1 MSLPA
6 SEANLKVPAD
16 LADSGDSAAS
26 GGPEESPVIDTVG
39 ALQAEVEEAEA
50 LAAAQSMAAAAV
62 HPAPAE
68 RFIPVSRQ
76 EIQKR
81 MTRPGLWP
89 AHEAGE
95 AQRFFRYL
103 GAWRHITYKERL
115 EAIEDAYQPFSP
127 ETDVVERSDFSI
139 SERQAMQ
146 QRLLELVR
154 RLLIQANYTEV
165 PKSRLRELLT
175 KESVYQL
182 DLDVDF
188 DEYEECVVF
197 WRGATT
203 KKRKRRALN
212 KAYLGTTEIEYPI
225 YQRLFVL
232 LKLKPEEER
241 IRELMAADGIDAKQ
255 ARALLKKKRGMLPA
269 ELTSEQIH
277 IKLFKTIPRD
287 DLEML
292 FPTTRVKFRM
302 KDKLTL
308 GFTAGGG
315 TVATIAGVA
324 TKILAA
330 SNPVTLGMAALTLGG
345 FAIRQATNVLNQ
357 RRAYL
362 MVLAQNLYFHTL
374 ADNRGAIAFLASRAE
389 EEDLKEEMLL
399 YTLLCRETVHEGE
412 LGDVKQAIQQFLAD
426 EFGVTVDFDVEDALS
441 RLVADGIV
449 RREGSGRLK
458 ALSPSEG
465 CMHLDAAWDSYLNP
479 KGADRSLLDE
489 GR

>member
-1 MSLPA
+1 MSSPA
-6 SEANLKVPAD
+6 REPNGSPVAG
-16 LADSGDSAAS
+16 STAS
-26 GGPEESPVIDTVG
+26 GAERDETPVIDTVA
-39 ALQAEVEEAEA
+39 ALQAELEQQEAEA
-50 LAAAQSMAAAAV
+50 ASQSMAAAAA
-62 HPAPAE
+62 HPAPRE

-81 MTRPGLWP
+81 MTRPGIWP
-89 AHEAGE
+89 ARDAGTVD
-95 AQRFFRYL
+95 RFFRYL
-103 GAWRHITYKERL
+103 SAWRHITYKERL
-115 EAIEDAYQPFSP
+115 EAIEHAYQPFSP
-127 ETDVVERSDFSI
+127 ESDVIERNDFSV
-139 SERQAMQ
+139 SERLAMKS
-146 QRLLELVR
+146 RLLELIR

-165 PKSRLRELLT
+165 PRGRLRDLLT

-188 DEYEECVVF
+188 DEYEECIVF

-212 KAYLGTTEIEYPI
+212 KAFIGHTEIEFPI

-232 LKLKPEEER
+232 LKLKPDEER
-241 IRELMAADGIDAKQ
+241 VRELMAKHGLDAKQ
-255 ARALLKKKRGMLPA
+255 ARALFKKKRGMLPA

-277 IKLFKTIPRD
+277 IKLFKSIPRD

-292 FPTTRVKFRM
+292 FPTTRVKFRL

-315 TVATIAGVA
+315 TIATIAGVA
-324 TKILAA
+324 TKILVAT
-330 SNPVTLGMAALTLGG
+330 NPVTLGMAALTMGG
-345 FAIRQATNVLNQ
+345 FAFRQATNVLNQ

-374 ADNRGAIAFLASRAE
+374 ADNRGAIALLAGRAE

-399 YTLLCRETVHEGE
+399 YTLLCRESVHESEIGE
-412 LGDVKQAIQQFLAD
+412 VKQAIEQFLAD
-426 EFGVTVDFDVEDALS
+426 EFGISVEFDVEDALS
-441 RLVADGIV
+441 RLIADGIV
-449 RREGSGRLK
+449 RREASGRLA
-458 ALSPSEG
+458 ALSPAQG
-465 CMHLDAAWDSYLNP
+465 CAHLDAAWDGYLNP
-479 KGADRSLLDE
+479 KGEDRSLIGE

>member
-1 MSLPA
+1 MSSPGAEAERRAPAGSAGLPD
-6 SEANLKVPAD
+6 EAVAE
-16 LADSGDSAAS
+16 
-26 GGPEESPVIDTVG
+26 PETATEIDTVG

-50 LAAAQSMAAAAV
+50 QAAAQSMASADR
-62 HPAPAE
+62 HPAPIE

-76 EIQKR
+76 EILKR

-89 AHEAGE
+89 AREADE
-95 AQRFFRYL
+95 AARFFRYL
-103 GAWRHITYKERL
+103 AAWRHVTYRERL

-127 ETDVVERSDFSI
+127 ESDVVVRKDFPV
-139 SERQAMQ
+139 SEREAMK
-146 QRLLELVR
+146 QRLLELIR
-154 RLLIQANYTEV
+154 RLLVQANYTEV
-165 PKSRLRELLT
+165 PRSRLRELLT
-175 KESVYQL
+175 RESVYQL

-188 DEYEECVVF
+188 DEYEECIVF

-203 KKRKRRALN
+203 KKRKRRSLN
-212 KAYLGTTEIEYPI
+212 KAYLGHTEIEYPI

-232 LKLKPEEER
+232 LKLKPEQDR
-241 IRELMAADGIDAKQ
+241 IRELMAAHGLDAKQ

-269 ELTSEQIH
+269 ALTSEQVH
-277 IKLFKTIPRD
+277 IKLFKSIPRD

-292 FPTTRVKFRM
+292 FPTTRVKFRL

-324 TKILAA
+324 TKVLVAT
-330 SNPVTLGMAALTLGG
+330 NPVTLGMAALTLGG
-345 FAIRQATNVLNQ
+345 FAFRQATNVLNQ

-374 ADNRGAIAFLASRAE
+374 ADNQGAIALLAARAE

-399 YTLLCRETVHEGE
+399 YTLLCRETVHESE
-412 LGDVKQAIQQFLAD
+412 LDDVRQAIQQFLAD
-426 EFGVTVDFDVEDALS
+426 EFGVTVDFDADDALS
-441 RLVADGIV
+441 RLMADGIV
-449 RREGSGRLK
+449 RREALGRLK
-458 ALSPSEG
+458 ALTPAEG
-465 CMHLDAAWDSYLNP
+465 CAHLDAAWDGYLDP
-479 KGADRSLLDE
+479 KGRDRSLLAE

>member
-6 SEANLKVPAD
+6 REPRGSPPGGGLGPPAGEREEA
-16 LADSGDSAAS
+16 
-26 GGPEESPVIDTVG
+26 PVIDTVA
-39 ALQAEVEEAEA
+39 ALQAELEQQEAE
-50 LAAAQSMAAAAV
+50 AAAQSMAAAAA
-62 HPAPAE
+62 HPAPKE

-76 EIQKR
+76 EILKR
-81 MTRPGLWP
+81 MTRPGIWP
-89 AHEAGE
+89 GREAAAAG
-95 AQRFFRYL
+95 RFFRYL
-103 GAWRHITYKERL
+103 GAWRHVTYKERL
-115 EAIEDAYQPFSP
+115 EAIENAYQPFSP
-127 ETDVVERSDFSI
+127 ESDVIERNDFSV
-139 SERQAMQ
+139 SERIAMKG
-146 QRLLELVR
+146 RLLELVR

-165 PKSRLRELLT
+165 PRSRLRDLLT

-188 DEYEECVVF
+188 DEYEECIVF

-203 KKRKRRALN
+203 KKRKRRSLN
-212 KAYLGTTEIEYPI
+212 KAFIGHTEIEFPI

-241 IRELMAADGIDAKQ
+241 IRELMAKHGLDAKQ
-255 ARALLKKKRGMLPA
+255 ARALFKKKRGMLPA
-269 ELTSEQIH
+269 ELTAEQIH
-277 IKLFKTIPRD
+277 IKLFKSIPRD

-292 FPTTRVKFRM
+292 FPTTRVKFRL

-315 TVATIAGVA
+315 TIATIAGVA

-330 SNPVTLGMAALTLGG
+330 TNPVTLGMAALTMGG
-345 FAIRQATNVLNQ
+345 FAFRQATNVLNQ

-374 ADNRGAIAFLASRAE
+374 ADNRGAIALLASRAE

-399 YTLLCRETVHEGE
+399 YTLLCRESVHESEIGE
-412 LGDVKQAIQQFLAD
+412 VKQAIEQFLAD
-426 EFGVTVDFDVEDALS
+426 EFGVAIDFDVEDALS
-441 RLVADGIV
+441 RLIGDGIV
-449 RREGSGRLK
+449 RRDASGRL
-458 ALSPSEG
+458 AAMPPSQG
-465 CMHLDAAWDSYLNP
+465 CAHLDAAWDGYLNP
-479 KGADRSLLDE
+479 KGEDRSLIEE